1 MKLSKSAMDLHHEVN
16 VVIQTLMADD
26 IKITYEQALKLC
38 ELALIKENNVAT
50 WHMGQMLTDLRGMLG
65 RL

>member
-1 MKLSKSAMDLHHEVN
+1 MKISKRAIDLHHEVI
-16 VVIQTLMADD
+16 VVIQKLMKDD

-38 ELALIKENNVAT
+38 ELVLIKENNEAT

>member
-1 MKLSKSAMDLHHEVN
+1 MKISKSAIDLHHEVI
-16 VVIQTLMADD
+16 VVIQKLMKDD

-38 ELALIKENNVAT
+38 ELVLIKENNEAT